1 MRLFIAIGDIS
12 ECLRLFY
19 FLRNQ
24 NTATVSEGIRR
35 HRYTSCDW
43 LDTLHGIKIPH

>member
-1 MRLFIAIGDIS
+1 MSGSGLFH
-12 ECLRLFY
+12 

-43 LDTLHGIKIPH
+43 LDTLQGIQIPH